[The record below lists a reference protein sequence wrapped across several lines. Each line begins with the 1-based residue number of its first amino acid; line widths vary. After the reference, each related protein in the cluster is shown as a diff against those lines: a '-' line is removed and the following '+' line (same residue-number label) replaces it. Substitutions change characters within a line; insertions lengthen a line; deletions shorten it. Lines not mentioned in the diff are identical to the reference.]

1 MNDRAEHHARTNISL
16 LLLIPMKYRKL
27 GKTGFE
33 VSEVSLGTW
42 QIGASWGSV
51 SEKDAIGLLHT
62 AIDNGIN
69 FFDTADVYGD
79 GRSERLIAGV
89 LGERREKVYVATKA
103 GRRLQPHTADGYN
116 RENLTAFVERSLTN
130 LKRETLDLVQLHC
143 PPTEVYYRPE
153 VFEALD
159 TLKQAGKILHYG
171 VSVEKIEE
179 AIKATEFPGIASV
192 QIIFNIFRQRPKE
205 LFFPLA
211 QKRDVG
217 ILVRL
222 PLASGLLA
230 GKITKATQFAADDHR
245 SYNRHGE
252 QFDRGET
259 FSGVDL
265 DVALDAVEK
274 VRQVVPPNVNM
285 ASFALRW
292 ILEFG
297 EVSCVIPGARNDHQ
311 VLENIKAAELPA
323 LTPAQMDALERI
335 YDDQIRPLVHQRW

>member
-1 MNDRAEHHARTNISL
+1 
-16 LLLIPMKYRKL
+16 MKYRKL

-42 QIGASWGSV
+42 QIGEAWGSI
-51 SEKDAIGLLHT
+51 SEKDAVALLHA

-79 GRSERLIAGV
+79 GRSESLIAQV
-89 LGERREKVYVATKA
+89 LAERREKVFVASKV

-116 RENLTAFVERSLTN
+116 EKNLTAFVERSLKN
-130 LKRETLDLVQLHC
+130 LRCETLDLVQLHC
-143 PPTEVYYRPE
+143 PPNDVYYRPE
-153 VFEALD
+153 TFEALD
-159 TLKQAGKILHYG
+159 GLKQAGKIQHYG

-179 AIKATEFPGIASV
+179 AIKATEFPGVASV

-222 PLASGLLA
+222 PLASGLLG
-230 GKITKATQFAADDHR
+230 GKITRETQFAADDHR
-245 SYNRHGE
+245 SFNRHGE

-265 DVALDAVEK
+265 DIALDAVEK
-274 VRQVVPPNVNM
+274 VRQIMPQNVTM

-292 ILEFG
+292 ILEFP
-297 EVSCVIPGARNDHQ
+297 EVSCVIPGARNAGQ
-311 VLENIKAAELPA
+311 VLENIKAAEVSP
-323 LTPAQMDALERI
+323 LTPAQMDALERVYQDKI
-335 YDDQIRPLVHQRW
+335 HDLVHQRW

>member
-1 MNDRAEHHARTNISL
+1 
-16 LLLIPMKYRKL
+16 MKYRKL

-116 RENLTAFVERSLTN
+116 KENLSDLVERSLTN

-143 PPTEVYYRPE
+143 PPTDVYYRPE
-153 VFEALD
+153 VFDALD
-159 TLKQAGKILHYG
+159 ALKQAGKILHYG

-222 PLASGLLA
+222 PLASGLLG
-230 GKITKATQFAADDHR
+230 GKITKTTQFAADDHR

-259 FSGVDL
+259 FSGVDF
-265 DVALDAVEK
+265 DVALDAVEEIRR
-274 VRQVVPPNVNM
+274 VLPDGISM
-285 ASFALRW
+285 ANFALRW
-292 ILEFG
+292 ILDHEA
-297 EVSCVIPGARNDHQ
+297 VSCVIPGARNERQ
-311 VLENIKAAELPA
+311 VVQNVAASALPPLTGEQMAA
-323 LTPAQMDALERI
+323 LVKL
-335 YDDQIRPLVHQRW
+335 YDTKIRSLVH

>member
-1 MNDRAEHHARTNISL
+1 
-16 LLLIPMKYRKL
+16 MKYRKL

-51 SEKDAIGLLHT
+51 SEQDAVKLLET

-79 GRSERLIAGV
+79 GRSERLIAEV
-89 LGERREKVYVATKA
+89 LGKRREKVYVATKA

-116 RENLTAFVERSLTN
+116 KKNLTAFVERSLTN
-130 LKRETLDLVQLHC
+130 LKRDALDLVQLHC
-143 PPTEVYYRPE
+143 PPTDVYYRPE

-159 TLKQAGKILHYG
+159 ALKQAGKLLHYG

-179 AIKATEFPGIASV
+179 AIKATEFPGIATV

-205 LFFPLA
+205 LFFSLA

-222 PLASGLLA
+222 PLASGLLG
-230 GKITKATQFAADDHR
+230 GKITKQTQFASDDHR

-274 VRQVVPPNVNM
+274 VRKIVPANVNM

-292 ILEFG
+292 ILEHP
-297 EVSCVIPGARNDHQ
+297 EVSCVIPGARNEHQ
-311 VLENIKAAELPA
+311 VLENIKAAGLPELAPSQMES
-323 LTPAQMDALERI
+323 LTQL
-335 YDDQIRPLVHQRW
+335 YQNQIRALVHQRW

>member
-1 MNDRAEHHARTNISL
+1 
-16 LLLIPMKYRKL
+16 MKYRKL

-42 QIGASWGSV
+42 QIGASWGSI
-51 SEKDAIGLLHT
+51 SEKDAIALLHA

-79 GRSERLIAGV
+79 GRSERLIAQV
-89 LGERREKVYVATKA
+89 LGERSEKVYVATKA

-116 RENLTAFVERSLTN
+116 EKNLTAFIERSLTN
-130 LKRETLDLVQLHC
+130 LGRETLDLVQLHC
-143 PPTEVYYRPE
+143 PPTDVYYRPE
-153 VFEALD
+153 VFDALEG
-159 TLKQAGKILHYG
+159 LKKAGKILHYG

-179 AIKATEFPGIASV
+179 AIKATEFPGLATV

-205 LFFPLA
+205 LFFHLA

-222 PLASGLLA
+222 PLASGLLG
-230 GKITKATQFAADDHR
+230 GKITKQTQFAADDHR
-245 SYNRHGE
+245 AYNRRGE

-265 DVALDAVEK
+265 DVALEAVER
-274 VRQVVPPNVNM
+274 VRGLIPPNVSM
-285 ASFALRW
+285 ANFALGW
-292 ILEFG
+292 ILQFS
-297 EVSCVIPGARNDHQ
+297 EVSCVIPGARNREQ
-311 VLENIKAAELPA
+311 VLENVKAAALPA
-323 LTPAQMDALERI
+323 IDARQMQELAKI
-335 YDDQIRPLVHQRW
+335 YEDQIKPLVHQRW

>member
-1 MNDRAEHHARTNISL
+1 V
-16 LLLIPMKYRKL
+16 KYRKL

-42 QIGASWGSV
+42 QIGASWGSI
-51 SEKDAIGLLHT
+51 SEKDAISLLHA

-79 GRSERLIAGV
+79 GRSESLIAQV
-89 LGERREKVYVATKA
+89 LAERQEKVYVATKA

-116 RENLTAFVERSLTN
+116 EKNLTAFVERSLSN

-143 PPTEVYYRPE
+143 PPNDVYYRPE
-153 VFEALD
+153 TFEALD
-159 TLKQAGKILHYG
+159 TLKRAGKILYYG

-211 QKRDVG
+211 QKCDVG

-222 PLASGLLA
+222 PLASGLLG
-230 GKITKATQFAADDHR
+230 GKITKETQFSPDDHR

-274 VRQVVPPNVNM
+274 VRQVVPPNVTM

-292 ILEFG
+292 ILEFP
-297 EVSCVIPGARNDHQ
+297 EVSCVIPGARNDRQ
-311 VLENIKAAELPA
+311 VLENIKAADLPA
-323 LTPAQMDALERI
+323 LTPAQMTALERI
-335 YDDQIRPLVHQRW
+335 YQDRIGPLVHQRW